1 LQQRFDLLF
10 DPLLIELADAIDLR
24 SQVSDLVFM
33 ADLSLMRLT
42 EGDEG
47 DIDNPV
53 VGAVDDQTDIVN
65 K

>member
-1 LQQRFDLLF
+1 MAMRERLGSR
-10 DPLLIELADAIDLR
+10 LR
-24 SQVSDLVFM
+24 PPTRLDGRRIR
-33 ADLSLMRLT
+33 RLT